1 MKTIVIELIKG
12 LEIKFEYMTDDVINF
27 HIVKNNVVKGA
38 QAIKYFKLIFDALFE
53 GGIKLILISL
63 AKRPETRHIR
73 LMALRAGFKK
83 HMDLDNNII
92 YYLMKGGNRNG

>member
-12 LEIKFEYMTDDVINF
+12 FEIKLEYMTDNVINF
-27 HIVKNNVVKGA
+27 HIVKNDVVKGPRA
-38 QAIKYFKLIFDALFE
+38 VKYLKLIFEALFE

-73 LMALRAGFKK
+73 ITALRVGFKK
-83 HMDLDNNII
+83 HFEVDNNII
-92 YYLMKGGNRNG
+92 YYLVKGSE